1 MNEKQQRRFQ
11 QQFNLTLTKLENEAE
26 RHRGARFYHM
36 RRTNIWVRFVT
47 IVTLVLT
54 LFNVYYISNLYDH
67 FLSIV
72 DNVSS
77 LNSKVVNISSDMISL
92 TDTMQQFDNHLTV
105 MPVIDDSVAAMAEYT
120 VDMNASVADMLHDM
134 ETMNDDMDLI
144 YTAIYGVNHNFGDM
158 VQGIRLMSGNVR
170 QMSRPMGFMN
180 RFLP

>member
-47 IVTLVLT
+47 IVTVILT
-54 LFNVYYISNLYDH
+54 LFNAYYISNLYDH

-77 LNSKVVNISSDMISL
+77 LNHKVVNISSDMISL
-92 TDTMQQFDNHLTV
+92 TETMEKFDSHLTV
-105 MPVIDDSVAAMAEYT
+105 MPVIDDSVASMAQHT
-120 VDMNASVADMLHDM
+120 TDMSINVADMLHDL
-134 ETMNDDMDLI
+134 ETMNQDMDLI
-144 YTAIYGVNHNFGDM
+144 YSAIHGVNNNFGNM
-158 VQGIRLMSGNVR
+158 VQGIHLMSGNVR

-180 RFLP
+180 KFLP